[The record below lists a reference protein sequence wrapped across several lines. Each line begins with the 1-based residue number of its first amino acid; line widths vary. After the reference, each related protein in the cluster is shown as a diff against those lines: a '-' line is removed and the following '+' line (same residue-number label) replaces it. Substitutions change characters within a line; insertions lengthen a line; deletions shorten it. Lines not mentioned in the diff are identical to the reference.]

1 VQPAKVNGKLVTVI
15 GLESGSPRDIEV
27 FVVTGCSSSG
37 GVASPI
43 YDTTVT
49 LRNR

>member
-1 VQPAKVNGKLVTVI
+1 VQPARVDDKRVTVI
-15 GLESGSPRDIEV
+15 GLQGGSPRDVQV
-27 FVVTGCSSSG
+27 FIVTGCSSPG
-37 GVASPI
+37 AASTLI